1 MGKYDDIMHL
11 TRPQYP
17 DLPQM
22 SVQDRAAQFSPFAAL
37 TGFDDAV
44 KETARFTD
52 TKRELAEDEI
62 EKINEA
68 LNRLSDMINENPQ
81 IVLTY
86 FKKDEKKDGGAY
98 VRKVGYVKRLD
109 EYEKTVIFT
118 DGIKVDINDIGD
130 IDIKC

>member
-1 MGKYDDIMHL
+1 
-11 TRPQYP
+11 
-17 DLPQM
+17 M

-44 KETARFTD
+44 RETARFTD
-52 TKRELAEDEI
+52 TKRELADDEI
-62 EKINEA
+62 EKINEV

-81 IVLTY
+81 IELTY

-109 EYEKTVIFT
+109 EYEKPYRTCGNRSCHKTGAFGSVQRWLPLFLILRSLP
-118 DGIKVDINDIGD
+118 VNL
-130 IDIKC
+130 